1 MPPTRRNVE
10 YYLPPLGM
18 VRGTLFQES
27 ADAMA
32 LLEVMRED
40 RRLQS
45 LSQLGAIQLAWA
57 GARHT
62 RWEFT
67 VLCLEL
73 LRRAVNLPR
82 VPMTSRVR
90 LHGGTPVSS
99 YRELLQT
106 WLLLLGVGHLE
117 WTFTA
122 ERALLNAIVREAD
135 RGKKSAYE
143 ELVESAHTPDG
154 RDWARKVLAE
164 ERFYQ
169 LYQLL
174 SFYRIKS
181 VTPER
186 FPQEKRE
193 ELLRILDAYSVDRR
207 VEPSAIPRA
216 RELFRRVRRL
226 AFLTLDA
233 EFTPSVLAINLGRA
247 LNDEHTL
254 ERLLIPHHPS
264 GADDELAGLHRNLA
278 TRIYSGPEVIREVA
292 RRRVSLD
299 TRVLDALQKGGL
311 RYVVNELASGNLQRG
326 VQADRSLKVAVRLD
340 LDRRF
345 VRGPI
350 GPVAP
355 ERALELRHQEERA
368 AAWAQRCGAHLL
380 LEATHDASRDQH
392 ILQMHSRK
400 SAQSRAAAIVFCH
413 YWVQNFA
420 PTQRSITGYLAQ
432 RWVLGPFAEALIQS
446 ALRAAFGGGLRW
458 EWEGH
463 VNELRAVAIRRHL
476 FDETVREIIEP
487 IDLATYRKAE
497 LDAIRSCAV
506 LLRTE
511 LVVASLANLKAYE
524 GAELRPCAELDGF
537 AMGVDRRRSELV
549 MQLIEAKDRRRGSS
563 AAARLALK
571 RTVRILGVRGHP
583 TVQTS
588 SLRMPNDARSGRAWV
603 YVRIPFIT
611 AAAADDSLT
620 GLHADDPLEGV

>member
-1 MPPTRRNVE
+1 MPATRRNVE
-10 YYLPPLGM
+10 YYLPPLGT

-32 LLEVMRED
+32 LLETMREE

-82 VPMTSRVR
+82 VPMTSQVR

-122 ERALLNAIVREAD
+122 ERALLNAIVREAN
-135 RGKKSAYE
+135 RGKKSPYD
-143 ELVESAHTPDG
+143 ELVESAHTAEG
-154 RDWARKVLAE
+154 RDWARKVLVE

-174 SFYRIKS
+174 AFYRIKS
-181 VTPER
+181 IGPER
-186 FPQEKRE
+186 FPQKTRD

-233 EFTPSVLAINLGRA
+233 EFTPSVLSINLGRA

-264 GADDELAGLHRNLA
+264 GAEDELAGLHRNLA
-278 TRIYSGPEVIREVA
+278 TRIYSGQEVLREVA

-326 VQADRSLKVAVRLD
+326 VRYDRSLKVAVRLD

-345 VRGPI
+345 VQGPF
-350 GPVAP
+350 GPVIP
-355 ERALELRHQEERA
+355 ERALELRQQEERA
-368 AAWAQRCGAHLL
+368 AAWAQRCGAQLV
-380 LEATHDASRDQH
+380 LEATHDASRHQH

-400 SAQSRAAAIVFCH
+400 SAQSRAAAIAFCH

-420 PTQRSITGYLAQ
+420 PTEGGVTSYLVQ
-432 RWVLGPFAEALIQS
+432 RWVLGPLAEALILG

-458 EWEGH
+458 EWDGH
-463 VNELRAVAIRRHL
+463 VNELRAVAIRRRL
-476 FDETVREIIEP
+476 FDESVREIMEP
-487 IDLATYRKAE
+487 ADLATYRKAE
-497 LDAIRSCAV
+497 LEAIRSCAV

-524 GAELRPCAELDGF
+524 GGELRPCAELDGF
-537 AMGVDRRRSELV
+537 AMGIDRRRAELV

-563 AAARLALK
+563 AAARLALHK
-571 RTVRILGVRGHP
+571 KIGVLGTPDHSMVRASTVRKPKDSR
-583 TVQTS
+583 
-588 SLRMPNDARSGRAWV
+588 AGRAWV
-603 YVRIPFIT
+603 YVRIPFM
-611 AAAADDSLT
+611 AAHAADESFNDVHAEGSLW
-620 GLHADDPLEGV
+620 G